1 MTAIEKYNN
10 VFCDFLNI
18 TEDKLPGLT
27 YQSIREWD
35 SVGHMG
41 LIAGLESAFDIMLD
55 TEDIL
60 NFNSYERGREIL
72 EKYDV
77 RF

>member
-1 MTAIEKYNN
+1 
-10 VFCDFLNI
+10 
-18 TEDKLPGLT
+18 
-27 YQSIREWD
+27 
-35 SVGHMG
+35 MG